1 MRARAEAWDAAV
13 LLARQRG
20 GARESGV
27 RMLDRYAYGLGR
39 VVLAPP
45 FPVPAALQVVRFA
58 ERTATS
64 EAIERLDG
72 ALGL

>member
-1 MRARAEAWDAAV
+1 
-13 LLARQRG
+13 
-20 GARESGV
+20 
-27 RMLDRYAYGLGR
+27 MLDRYAYGLGR

-58 ERTATS
+58 ERVDIS
-64 EAIERLDG
+64 EAIRRLDG